1 MDLNDPSGEAY
12 IPSPVLNFQD
22 TGSRNSIRPSVDI
35 PPRVTN
41 VRKILR
47 CRAQLLL
54 EFGESVNVRAVD
66 IAPSGMSIM
75 TPTIITM
82 GTTCVI
88 SFELPHQGELHTI
101 RAAAKVIYC
110 TSTNSEGFR
119 LGISFSEPDPL
130 RLRLISELR

>member
-1 MDLNDPSGEAY
+1 VDLNDLSGEAHV
-12 IPSPVLNFQD
+12 PSPVLNFQD
-22 TGSRNSIRPSVDI
+22 TGPRNSIRPGLDI
-35 PPRVTN
+35 PPRSTN

-47 CRAQLLL
+47 CRAQLFL
-54 EFGESVNVRAVD
+54 EFGESINVRAVD

-75 TPTIITM
+75 TPTILTM

-88 SFELPHQGELHTI
+88 SFDLPHQGALHTI

-110 TSTNSEGFR
+110 TRTDSDGFR

-130 RLRLISELR
+130 RLRLISELH